1 MAEYPTKMTPALHEV
16 LGMMIMQST
25 PIAHAMRAAGQDI
38 PRKIESEQAH
48 VLHWLIGIALEHG
61 DGWRKVAGAQLEEI
75 TAAAR
80 AAQSS

>member
-1 MAEYPTKMTPALHEV
+1 MT
-16 LGMMIMQST
+16 
-25 PIAHAMRAAGQDI
+25 
-38 PRKIESEQAH
+38 ESEQAH
-48 VLHWLIGIALEHG
+48 VLHGLIVIALEHG